1 MGSFKIE
8 VYPIEVEAVD
18 EMGGGVFRLKTFDEY
33 SATLTVDTL
42 VNQCN
47 LDELFAAIRSGV
59 EKLELNDLTS

>member
-1 MGSFKIE
+1 MESFKIE

-18 EMGGGVFRLKTFDEY
+18 ETGSGVFRLKTFDEY

-42 VNQCN
+42 VNQSN

-59 EKLELNDLTS
+59 EKLELKDLTS

>member
-18 EMGGGVFRLKTFDEY
+18 EMGGSVFHLKTFDEY

>member
-18 EMGGGVFRLKTFDEY
+18 ETGSGVFRLKTFDEY

-59 EKLELNDLTS
+59 EKLELKDLTS

>member
-18 EMGGGVFRLKTFDEY
+18 ETGSGVFRLKTFDEY

-47 LDELFAAIRSGV
+47 LDELFAAIRSGF
-59 EKLELNDLTS
+59 EKLELKDLTS

>member
-18 EMGGGVFRLKTFDEY
+18 ETGSGVFRLKTFDEY

-42 VNQCN
+42 VNQSN

-59 EKLELNDLTS
+59 EKLELKDLTS

>member
-1 MGSFKIE
+1 MESFKIE

-18 EMGGGVFRLKTFDEY
+18 ETGSGVFRIKTFDEY

-42 VNQCN
+42 VNQYN

-59 EKLELNDLTS
+59 EKLELKDLTS

>member
-18 EMGGGVFRLKTFDEY
+18 EMGGSVFRLKTFDEY

-59 EKLELNDLTS
+59 EKLELKYLTS